1 MEINETEEQNRKTR
15 EKNQW
20 NQSRFFENINIVDN
34 PLVRLTTKEKKKT
47 QIIIIKNKRRNYWPY
62 RNKMN
67 YKEILWTTICPK
79 LDKWYGQ
86 IPRKTQTTKTKSRRN
101 KQSECIC
108 NKQRN
113 LTNMKIGAWEQALL
127 GKSGMS
133 GITWLKWGKKNLR
146 LRLTFTETA
155 CPLRLGLSSCCH
167 WSTLK
172 GWRMLDN

>member
-20 NQSRFFENINIVDN
+20 NQSQFFENINIVDN

-67 YKEILWTTICPK
+67 YKGILWTTICPK

-113 LTNMKIGAWEQALL
+113 LTNILTLL
-127 GKSGMS
+127 
-133 GITWLKWGKKNLR
+133 IRKNPGPNGFTSELYQTFKEDLR
-146 LRLTFTETA
+146 PVL
-155 CPLRLGLSSCCH
+155 H
-167 WSTLK
+167 
-172 GWRMLDN
+172 